1 MVDRDP
7 RRERQRPTRRG
18 GVRDRRHGHHPGRD
32 RRRLNE
38 VADVEPTWSELH
50 DASRPAGSSGGR
62 ATDEGREWVMYAY
75 DPAERPRVGLRRRE
89 WTSVADSEEGVV
101 RGMARCLAELREGRS
116 PR

>member
-1 MVDRDP
+1 
-7 RRERQRPTRRG
+7 
-18 GVRDRRHGHHPGRD
+18 
-32 RRRLNE
+32 
-38 VADVEPTWSELH
+38 
-50 DASRPAGSSGGR
+50 
-62 ATDEGREWVMYAY
+62 MYAY